1 LMLTCRKC
9 GGRVMCDDTYTG
21 ERAFE
26 LACILCG
33 FRVSVHKEKNAFG
46 RWLNGT

>member
-1 LMLTCRKC
+1 MLLCRKC
-9 GGRVMCDDTYTG
+9 KGRVMCDDTYTG

-26 LACILCG
+26 LACIMCG
-33 FRVSVHKEKNAFG
+33 FRVTVKKDSVFG